1 MAVIIAV
8 RCRGELHKIEDGA
21 PRGAITPLHCTW
33 EQVRAEWLAR
43 KLGGPPLQGC
53 ARLIEQNLIHYR
65 QFAARPGH
73 RLLCHKPRSL
83 GVRERAWWAVERVM
97 TLHPSHALPVDSLLR
112 HASLPAVRRALMQHP
127 EPLYVWGLVDG
138 EGVPA
143 WAVKLLDQ
151 GVVRVVKSTLPFCVA
166 PHPHVAHG
174 SYLVRQRE
182 GGRWWLV

>member
-1 MAVIIAV
+1 MIIEV
-8 RCRGELHKIEDGA
+8 KCRGEVHRIEDGA
-21 PRGAITPLHCTW
+21 PRSAITPLDCTW
-33 EQVRAEWLAR
+33 AQVRAEWLAHSM
-43 KLGGPPLQGC
+43 GGPPLQGC
-53 ARLIEQNLIHYR
+53 ARFIKHNLIHHR
-65 QFAARPGH
+65 QAERPEY
-73 RLLCHKPRSL
+73 RLLYHKPLSL
-83 GVRERAWWAVERVM
+83 GVWRRARRAVERVM

-112 HASLPAVRRALMQHP
+112 HAPLPSLRRALMQYP

-151 GVVRVVKSTLPFCVA
+151 GVVRVVKGTLPFCVA
-166 PHPHVAHG
+166 PPPHVAHG